1 MFILY
6 LLIFEGTI
14 CDGKG
19 PKSCSTSCTD
29 QVCRRFPAAQCQVH
43 PCTCDVVFYD
53 LVSNVP
59 VDCDSGIQY
68 PFKKK
73 LKTLEFY
80 HNDFINVQ

>member
-1 MFILY
+1 MFILD
-6 LLIFEGTI
+6 LLLFKGTI

-59 VDCDSGIQY
+59 VDCDSGI
-68 PFKKK
+68 K
-73 LKTLEFY
+73 
-80 HNDFINVQ
+80 